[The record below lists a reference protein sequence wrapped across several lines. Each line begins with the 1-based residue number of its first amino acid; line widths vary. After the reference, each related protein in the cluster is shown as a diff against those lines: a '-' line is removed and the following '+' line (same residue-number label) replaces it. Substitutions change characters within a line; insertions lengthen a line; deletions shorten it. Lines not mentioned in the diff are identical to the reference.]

1 MTSGRLSQP
10 DRLLPAVSLVI
21 VVAGFLCSP
30 LVSGR
35 PLESFDV
42 YNALQGFAQLGLL
55 ALAIGLTMI
64 AGEFDL
70 SVVGTYALGG
80 ILAVEAGQSSPFLG
94 VLVAVAAGA
103 AIGAMQGGLIAR
115 LRIPSLPVTL
125 ATYIA
130 LLGLT
135 YTMSGGLSTTYRN
148 SDVTLWVDQTVA
160 DVFSPRSLLTL
171 AAFLGAAVVLGFTKL
186 GRELRAVGGDRRA
199 SRVAGVSVD
208 RRLIGIFTVSGTLA
222 ALGGALLSY
231 SYASANPDP
240 GLQPLI
246 LAAVAALLG
255 GVSLTGGRG
264 APLGLL
270 AGTLSVALLAQI
282 VAITALPDFSTQLL
296 YACLLAV
303 IVAIESPGLHQAV
316 DRLRAGRAMTTRRW
330 GSGVRTSGAAASA
343 GQHPRRAAHPKEK
356 EDDHDRGDDHR
367 S

>member
-1 MTSGRLSQP
+1 MKHRWLAP
-10 DRLLPAVSLVI
+10 DRLMPTVSLLL
-21 VVAGFLCSP
+21 VVAAFACSP
-30 LVSGR
+30 VLSGR
-35 PLESFDV
+35 PLQPFDV

-80 ILAVEAGQSSPFLG
+80 MLAVSSGARSPVLG
-94 VLVAVAAGA
+94 VLAAVAAGA
-103 AIGAMQGGLIAR
+103 AIGAVQGGLIAR
-115 LRIPSLPVTL
+115 LRIPSMPVTL

-135 YTMSGGLSTTYRN
+135 YAMSGGLSRSYPN
-148 SDVTLWVDQTVA
+148 SDATLWVDQTLA
-160 DVFSPRSLLTL
+160 GVFSPRSLLTL
-171 AAFLGAAVVLGFTKL
+171 AAFLVAAMVLGCTKL
-186 GRELRAVGGDRRA
+186 GRELRAIGGDRRA

-208 RRLIGIFTVSGTLA
+208 QLVVGLFTGSGALA

-255 GVSLTGGRG
+255 GVSLAGGRG

-282 VAITALPDFSTQLL
+282 VAVTALPDFTTQLL
-296 YACLLAV
+296 YAALLAV
-303 IVAIESPGLHQAV
+303 IVAIESPGLRATV
-316 DRLRAGRAMTTRRW
+316 DRLRASRAD
-330 GSGVRTSGAAASA
+330 A
-343 GQHPRRAAHPKEK
+343 
-356 EDDHDRGDDHR
+356 
-367 S
+367 